1 MRHFKGAAAGVLLLT
16 MTAAAC
22 ADLAVNNQNE
32 PDRGRALAR
41 GSDVESLI
49 ASAYQQWYVGEHHVG
64 STPVGG
70 PAVWLSSASFQHSS
84 SSANFGLLR
93 YTTLPRQPLLNSI
106 TNVDYPTLEW
116 GWSQNYR
123 ALAAVSEGLRA
134 LAANPDLAAELGAD
148 RALRARMY
156 GKFMQGL
163 AHASIALLYDRAYV
177 VDETVQVIDE
187 NDNVVIPGEP
197 VGYAQVMAAALGYF
211 DQAIAIATSPA
222 AAGLSIPANWMSAT
236 ADVNAATFAR
246 LAYSMKAR
254 YRASV
259 ARTPQERAAVN
270 WAAVLQDLE
279 RGVRQDFLTDNT
291 YMLNNWG
298 GGVTT
303 PGYVFGWSSTFQ
315 QLTLMVWGMADQSGS
330 YQRWLGRPVGERDA
344 FWPDGTPVLIV
355 TPDRRFPQGATLT
368 QQAASPGVLVGIRRS
383 GGAVANQVQFQ
394 QPGRGTWRWSQYYHR
409 ELDPTLGNQTGTWPE
424 VDADALRLLAA
435 EALYRTGQLDD
446 AADSVNVTRVGV
458 GGLSP
463 ADAQGT
469 NTSCVPRLPDGSC
482 GGLLEMIKWEKRL
495 HGWMRGPYLSW
506 GYFDGRGWGDLYRGT
521 PLQFPIP
528 QQQAIV
534 LGLGQPYTFGGV
546 GGPSASPGST
556 YRWPGE

>member
-1 MRHFKGAAAGVLLLT
+1 MRTMRFTAAGALLLT

-22 ADLAVNNQNE
+22 ADLVVNNQNE

-64 STPVGG
+64 SPPVGG

-106 TNVDYPTLEW
+106 TNVDYPTIEW
-116 GWSQNYR
+116 GWGQNYR

-134 LAANPDLAAELGAD
+134 LQANPDLATQLGD
-148 RALRARMY
+148 ERTLRARMY

-187 NDNVVIPGEP
+187 NDEVVIPGDP
-197 VGYAQVMAAALGYF
+197 VPYTQVMNAAMGYF
-211 DQAIAIATSPA
+211 DQAIAIATSA
-222 AAGLSIPANWMSAT
+222 AAEDVEIPATWMAAT
-236 ADVNAATFAR
+236 EDVDAETFAR
-246 LAYSMKAR
+246 LAHSMKAR

-270 WAAVLQDLE
+270 WAAVLQDVQQGLQE
-279 RGVRQDFLTDNT
+279 DFLTDNT

-298 GGVTT
+298 GATT

-330 YQRWLGRPVGERDA
+330 YQEWLARPVGERDA
-344 FWPDGTPVLIV
+344 FRPDGSPVLII
-355 TPDRRFPQGATLT
+355 TPDKRFPQGATLT
-368 QQAASPGVLVGIRRS
+368 AQAAAPGVLVGIRRS
-383 GGAVANQVQFQ
+383 GTAVANQVQFQ

-409 ELDPTLGNQTGTWPE
+409 ELDPTSGNQTGVWPE
-424 VDADALRLLAA
+424 VDARSLRLLAA
-435 EALYRTGQLDD
+435 EALYRTGQLQE
-446 AADSVNVTRVGV
+446 AADIVNATRVGV
-458 GGLSP
+458 GGLN
-463 ADAQGT
+463 ATNAAGL
-469 NTSCVPRLPDGSC
+469 NTSCVPKLPNGSC

-495 HGWMRGPYLSW
+495 HGWMRGPFISW

-528 QQQAIV
+528 QQQAVV
-534 LGLGQPYTFGGV
+534 LGLGAPYTFGGV
-546 GGPSASPGST
+546 GGPSSSPGST
-556 YRWPGE
+556 YAWPGE

>member
-1 MRHFKGAAAGVLLLT
+1 MRTMRFTAAGALLLT

-22 ADLAVNNQNE
+22 ADLVVNNQNE

-64 STPVGG
+64 SPPVGG

-106 TNVDYPTLEW
+106 TNVDYPTIEW
-116 GWSQNYR
+116 GWGQNYR

-134 LAANPDLAAELGAD
+134 LQANPDLATQLGD
-148 RALRARMY
+148 ERTLRARMY

-187 NDNVVIPGEP
+187 NDEVVIPGDP
-197 VGYAQVMAAALGYF
+197 VPYTQVMNAAMGYF
-211 DQAIAIATSPA
+211 DQAIAIATSA
-222 AAGLSIPANWMSAT
+222 AAEDVEIPATWMAAT
-236 ADVNAATFAR
+236 EDVDAETFAR
-246 LAYSMKAR
+246 LAHSMKAR

-270 WAAVLQDLE
+270 WAAVLQDVQQGLQE
-279 RGVRQDFLTDNT
+279 DFLTDNT

-298 GGVTT
+298 GATT

-330 YQRWLGRPVGERDA
+330 YQEWLARPVGERDA
-344 FWPDGTPVLIV
+344 FRPDGSPVLII
-355 TPDRRFPQGATLT
+355 TPDKRFPQGATLT
-368 QQAASPGVLVGIRRS
+368 AQAAAPGVLVGIRRS
-383 GGAVANQVQFQ
+383 GTAVANQVQFQ

-409 ELDPTLGNQTGTWPE
+409 ELDPTSGNQTGVWPE
-424 VDADALRLLAA
+424 VDARSLRLLAA
-435 EALYRTGQLDD
+435 EALYRTGQLQE
-446 AADSVNVTRVGV
+446 AADIVNATRVGV
-458 GGLSP
+458 GGLN
-463 ADAQGT
+463 ATNAAGL
-469 NTSCVPRLPDGSC
+469 NTSCVPRLPNGSC

-495 HGWMRGPYLSW
+495 HGWMRGPFISW

-528 QQQAIV
+528 QQQAVV
-534 LGLGQPYTFGGV
+534 LGLGAPYTFGGV
-546 GGPSASPGST
+546 GGPSSSPGST
-556 YRWPGE
+556 YAWPGE